1 MAKGLWLGAGSLLA
15 GLIAALTSR
24 LTRRRRRK
32 HAVTDAAEPA
42 AEEASTSGAHERI
55 GGGGT
60 GAAGSQQT
68 GPAPTPWV
76 TLGARASFAVGECG
90 LGGGGGGGGYLK
102 RTSDGLLVGPGP
114 SPGPGPGPGPGGSTS
129 SGVLSRLMVLGRPSE
144 SVESAVSFSGDV
156 ATSSTNNCA
165 GYGDEYDS
173 SEEQE
178 PECSA
183 DSARAYGKSDRARLV
198 DMWIESALL
207 VSRDVRLDKRHF
219 DRTTRQ
225 NLKKMRPASAQ
236 AVLAELAERS
246 WDGTADIAKEVHRL
260 VSHAKAQDKFA
271 VGSAMGAAA
280 LVTTTSHNSRT
291 SISSSSGGGG
301 GLPASA
307 AATAAAAA
315 AVAAVGGSRLVSPG
329 VTN

>member
-1 MAKGLWLGAGSLLA
+1 MAKGLATWLGAGSLLA

-32 HAVTDAAEPA
+32 QAVAETEAAAEGPS
-42 AEEASTSGAHERI
+42 ASGVHERC
-55 GGGGT
+55 GGS
-60 GAAGSQQT
+60 APASQAGPVTAQ
-68 GPAPTPWV
+68 WV
-76 TLGARASFAVGECG
+76 TLGARASFALGEGG
-90 LGGGGGGGGYLK
+90 LGGGGVK
-102 RTSDGLLVGPGP
+102 RTSEGLVVVGAG
-114 SPGPGPGPGPGGSTS
+114 PGPGPGPGPGGTTS
-129 SGVLSRLMVLGRPSE
+129 SGVLSRLLVLGRPSE

-156 ATSSTNNCA
+156 ASSTNNYL

-178 PECSA
+178 PECGA

-236 AVLAELAERS
+236 AVLSELAERS

-271 VGSAMGAAA
+271 VGSAVSAAT
-280 LVTTTSHNSRT
+280 LVSHNSRT
-291 SISSSSGGGG
+291 SISSSGGG
-301 GLPASA
+301 GLPAAAA
-307 AATAAAAA
+307 AATATAAAAAA
-315 AVAAVGGSRLVSPG
+315 AVAAVGGGGSRLVPSG

>member
-1 MAKGLWLGAGSLLA
+1 MANGLAKWLGAGSLLA

-32 HAVTDAAEPA
+32 HAIAETEAAAEA
-42 AEEASTSGAHERI
+42 ASTSGVHERCS
-55 GGGGT
+55 
-60 GAAGSQQT
+60 GAASGSQP
-68 GPAPTPWV
+68 GPVPTQWV
-76 TLGARASFAVGECG
+76 TLGARASFALGEG
-90 LGGGGGGGGYLK
+90 GALGGGSGSVK

-114 SPGPGPGPGPGGSTS
+114 GPGSGPGGSTS
-129 SGVLSRLMVLGRPSE
+129 SGVLSRLLVLGRPSE

-156 ATSSTNNCA
+156 ASSTNNCV

-236 AVLAELAERS
+236 AVLSELAERC

-271 VGSAMGAAA
+271 VGSAVGAAT
-280 LVTTTSHNSRT
+280 LVSHNSRT
-291 SISSSSGGGG
+291 SISSSGGG

-307 AATAAAAA
+307 AAAAA
-315 AVAAVGGSRLVSPG
+315 AVAAVGGGGSRLVSSG

>member
-1 MAKGLWLGAGSLLA
+1 MANGLAKWLGAGSLLA

-32 HAVTDAAEPA
+32 HAIAETEAAAEA
-42 AEEASTSGAHERI
+42 ASTSGVHER
-55 GGGGT
+55 
-60 GAAGSQQT
+60 
-68 GPAPTPWV
+68 
-76 TLGARASFAVGECG
+76 C
-90 LGGGGGGGGYLK
+90 
-102 RTSDGLLVGPGP
+102 
-114 SPGPGPGPGPGGSTS
+114 
-129 SGVLSRLMVLGRPSE
+129 
-144 SVESAVSFSGDV
+144 SGDV
-156 ATSSTNNCA
+156 ASSTNNCV

-236 AVLAELAERS
+236 AVLSELAERC

-271 VGSAMGAAA
+271 VGSAVGAAT
-280 LVTTTSHNSRT
+280 LVSHNSRT
-291 SISSSSGGGG
+291 SISSSGGG

-307 AATAAAAA
+307 AAAAA
-315 AVAAVGGSRLVSPG
+315 AVAAVGGGGSRLVSSG